1 MKERKNVIW
10 GGSTGIVELL
20 PCRCVLKSAYPDSD
34 GRRQS
39 LRDIERE
46 FQIYQRLPRHDRL
59 LQMMRYSP
67 DEGLVLEYMPRGNL
81 REHLR
86 SAAATEIALP
96 QRLQWACDAA
106 EGLQV
111 LHCHSVIHC
120 DVKTENFLLDS
131 ALRLRI
137 IDFSGS
143 SIDGKWASA
152 FEGARFCLP
161 RSWHEPST
169 VATDLFALGST
180 MYEIMTGRQPYEEL
194 SDDDVEARYRQRLFP
209 SVGAV
214 PCGEVIMACWCGGIQ
229 SANEAME
236 LIKAR
241 MSTFQKGI

>member
-1 MKERKNVIW
+1 
-10 GGSTGIVELL
+10 VELL
-20 PCRCVLKSAYPDSD
+20 PCGYVLKSAYPDIE

-59 LQMMRYSP
+59 LQMIRYSP
-67 DEGLVLEYMPRGNL
+67 DEGLVLEYMPGGNL

-86 SAAATEIALP
+86 GPTAADIPIP

-111 LHCHSVIHC
+111 LHSHNIIHC
-120 DVKTENFLLDS
+120 DIKTENFLLDS

-143 SIDGKWASA
+143 SIDEKWASA

-161 RSWHEPST
+161 RSLDEPST
-169 VATDLFALGST
+169 TITDLFALGST
-180 MYEIMTGRQPYEEL
+180 IYEIMTGKQPYEDL
-194 SDDDVEARYRQRLFP
+194 SDDEVEARYKQLLFP
-209 SVGAV
+209 SVATI
-214 PCGEVIMACWCGGIQ
+214 PCGEVIIACWCSKLK
-229 SANEAME
+229 SANEVLE
-236 LIKAR
+236 LIKATPV
-241 MSTFQKGI
+241 S